1 MAYSVNWLTKV
12 ITIPKADTEWVSTTP
27 DVRKLDATT
36 LWANLRSLE
45 DDPEGMTYPQIVKN
59 TTPTTLAGVTYA
71 RQVEIING
79 YTLTFED
86 GLYAVDI
93 YGGNTN
99 VADVANRN
107 QVSIRTANSAG
118 LVVVDQTSALV
129 AAILDSEIE
138 TGLTLKNALRLNTS
152 VTSGKI
158 SGAPGP
164 TIVIRNVGDT
174 KDRVTATVDADG
186 NRTAITYDTSD

>member
-27 DVRKLDATT
+27 DVRKLSATT
-36 LWANLRSLE
+36 LWENLRSLE
-45 DDPEGMTYPQIVKN
+45 DDPEGMPYPQIVKN
-59 TTPTTLAGVTYA
+59 TTPTTLAGVTFA

-99 VADVANRN
+99 VADVTNRN

-118 LVVVDQTSALV
+118 LVVVGGANFGDLMDGQSVEPGFSLRE
-129 AAILDSEIE
+129 S
-138 TGLTLKNALRLNTS
+138 LRLILAAVAGPATGGNGPVTEFKDVNNTK
-152 VTSGKI
+152 TRI
-158 SGAPGP
+158 SS
-164 TIVIRNVGDT
+164 
-174 KDRVTATVDADG
+174 TVDADG
-186 NRTAITYDTSD
+186 NRGPITYDTSD